1 MNIAYITTCF
11 GTPSHTFIRRELYEL
26 SRIGHEIT
34 LYGIRLDPHQSHDG
48 NDFTQRTNY
57 IYPIRLAKTV
67 GLNFYYSI
75 VFPARYWSTLAEC
88 FSSKNGRIKNRCIL
102 AYHFFVSAS
111 LAQQLIEKNTTH
123 LHSHFLNVSTSVA
136 MFAAALS
143 GSEFSITIHSA
154 GEKDLGHVL
163 GIEMK
168 LRRAKYILMISR
180 YNIEYYDL
188 IFPCRDKSMV
198 VRCGIDVHEFIY
210 QPKGSVNGDCLRL
223 LAVGRLVEKKGFS
236 YLLEAIKNLKFE
248 GLNISLTLIGTGP
261 LEMDFRQFLIRE
273 NLNDCVK
280 MKGVAS
286 SNEVLKA
293 MQEADVLVVP
303 SVTSA
308 SGEMEGIP
316 VVLMEA
322 MAIGL
327 PVIATDHSGI
337 SELVSENTGKLVPER
352 DVEALCS
359 AISKFQYS
367 INKVSAARNLIER
380 DFNIQKTVLQRVDI
394 FSQEHHD

>member
-26 SRIGHEIT
+26 SRIGYEIT
-34 LYGIRLDPHQSHDG
+34 LYGIRLDPHQSPDG
-48 NDFTQRTNY
+48 NYLTRKTNY
-57 IYPIRLAKTV
+57 IYPIRLAKTAA
-67 GLNFYYSI
+67 LNLYYSI
-75 VFPARYWSTLAEC
+75 VFPVRYWSTLAEC
-88 FSSKNGRIKNRCIL
+88 FSSKNGKIKNRCIL

-111 LAQQLIEKNTTH
+111 LARQLTEKNITH
-123 LHSHFLNVSTSVA
+123 LHSHFLNVSSSVA

-143 GSEFSITIHSA
+143 GSDFSITIHSA

-168 LRRAKYILMISR
+168 LRRAKYLLMISR
-180 YNIEYYDL
+180 FNIEYYDL

-198 VRCGIDVHEFIY
+198 VRCGIDVAEFSY
-210 QPKGSVNGDCLRL
+210 QPKGTVNRDCLRL

-261 LEMDFRQFLIRE
+261 LEMNFRQFLIRE
-273 NLNDCVK
+273 NLNDYVK
-280 MKGVAS
+280 MKGIAS
-286 SNEVLKA
+286 SKEVLTA

-303 SVTSA
+303 SVISA

-337 SELVSENTGKLVPER
+337 SELVSEDTGKLVPER

-380 DFNIQKTVLQRVDI
+380 DFNIQKTVLQRVEI

>member
-11 GTPSHTFIRRELYEL
+11 GTPSHTFIRRELDEL

-34 LYGIRLDPHQSHDG
+34 LYGIRLDPRRSHDG

-57 IYPIRLAKTV
+57 IYPIRPGKTAA
-67 GLNFYYSI
+67 LNFYYSI
-75 VFPARYWSTLAEC
+75 LFPVRYWGTLAEC
-88 FSSKNGRIKNRCIL
+88 FSIKNGSIKNRCIL
-102 AYHFFVSAS
+102 AYHFFVSAP
-111 LAQQLIEKNTTH
+111 LARQLTEKNITH
-123 LHSHFLNVSTSVA
+123 LHSHFLNVSSSVA

-143 GSEFSITIHSA
+143 GTDFSITIHSA

-163 GIEMK
+163 GIGMK
-168 LRRAKYILMISR
+168 LRRAKCILMISR
-180 YNIEYYDL
+180 YNIEYYDS
-188 IFPCRDKSMV
+188 IFPCREKSLV
-198 VRCGIDVHEFIY
+198 VRCGIDVDEFIY
-210 QPKGSVNGDCLRL
+210 QPKGSLNGDCLRL

-261 LEMDFRQFLIRE
+261 LEMDFHRFLTRE
-273 NLNDCVK
+273 NLTGCVQ
-280 MKGVAS
+280 MKGVADS
-286 SNEVLKA
+286 KGVLKS
-293 MQEADVLVVP
+293 MREADVLVVP
-303 SVTSA
+303 SVISS

-337 SELVSENTGKLVPER
+337 PELVSEDTGTLVPER
-352 DVEALCS
+352 NVEALCS
-359 AISKFQYS
+359 VISNFQYS

-380 DFNIQKTVLQRVDI
+380 DFNIRKTVLQRVDI
-394 FSQEHHD
+394 FSQENHD